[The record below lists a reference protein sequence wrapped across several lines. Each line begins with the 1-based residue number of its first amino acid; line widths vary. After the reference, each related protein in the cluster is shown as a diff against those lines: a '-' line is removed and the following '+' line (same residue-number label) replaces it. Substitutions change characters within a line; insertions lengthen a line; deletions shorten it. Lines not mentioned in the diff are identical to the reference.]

1 MEPFIHEKPIYIQIM
16 DRIKKDIVS
25 KTLIEGSQIA
35 SVRELALL
43 YQVNPNTVQRA
54 LSECEREGYLKSD
67 RTNGRF
73 VSANEIMVEE
83 LKNKLLTQ
91 WVNELVSQCQSIG
104 LDEQSICELI
114 KDTYKKE
121 GKHQ

>member
-1 MEPFIHEKPIYIQIM
+1 MQPFIHEKPIYIQIM

-25 KTLIEGSQIA
+25 KTLIEGSPIA

-73 VSANEIMVEE
+73 VSANESMVEE

-91 WVNELVSQCQSIG
+91 WVSELVSQCQSIG
-104 LDEQSICELI
+104 LDEHSICELI
-114 KDTYKKE
+114 KATYKKE

>member
-114 KDTYKKE
+114 KATYKKE

>member
-114 KDTYKKE
+114 KATYKKE
-121 GKHQ
+121 GKLQ